1 MVIEEIIEKVNEIFV
16 DEFEVDGDVI
26 SPELNL
32 IPMKQAKHIQLPSLI
47 F

>member
-32 IPMKQAKHIQLPSLI
+32 KDTLGLAS
-47 F
+47 